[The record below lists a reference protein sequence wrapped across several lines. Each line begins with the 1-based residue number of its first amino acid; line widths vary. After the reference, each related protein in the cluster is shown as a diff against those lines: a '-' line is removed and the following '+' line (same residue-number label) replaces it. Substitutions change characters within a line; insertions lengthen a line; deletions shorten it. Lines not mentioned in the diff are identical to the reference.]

1 MDKKVQNPVTQE
13 KIFKIM
19 MILTFGVATLFCL
32 KNILSKTWQGALLI
46 GICLLVFAGIIILM
60 KKKKV
65 AQIKQQY
72 ILCMGLVLLVFFISA
87 NSGTYYSDDFPLFL
101 AVLCLSGLY
110 LEPSYT
116 RSQTILITI
125 LLLVLYFLHPE
136 KADPLGQYL
145 MCLVILDLAAFII
158 YMVIKRGRAFID
170 VSILRAEE
178 AERLLKSIE
187 TVKEELQENYQ
198 NSASRME
205 GMQEA
210 NQNLANNANELKRD
224 SDEISQRTQA
234 MEATCAEVQEHMQVT
249 EGHIKNLNAE
259 VQKVEEALAE
269 SKQDIRKMDTQ
280 MQSVKK
286 TVGNTNEI
294 FILLQQQIQE
304 ISQITEQLTSIS
316 TSTKMLAL
324 NASIEAARA
333 GAAGAGFAVVAG
345 KVQDL
350 AVDSNSCSEQV
361 VQVMSNMT
369 AQIEQTAHQLGES
382 VEEINASLE
391 YMAGL
396 ENSFDGLTRQFESL
410 YENIEEQ
417 NKNVSNVDVMFGDL
431 KNKIGEM
438 SVYSEEN
445 QMLVGSI
452 VDNMEVYKDYM
463 NMVVEDA
470 RELNQLSASILE
482 VSKEETEERN

>member
-19 MILTFGVATLFCL
+19 MFLTLGVSAIFCI
-32 KNILSKTWQGALLI
+32 KNILSKSWQGALI
-46 GICLLVFAGIIILM
+46 VGGCLLVFATVVFLM
-60 KKKKV
+60 KQKNV
-65 AQIKQQY
+65 SQVKQQY
-72 ILCMGLVLLVFFISA
+72 IMSMCLVLLVFFISA

-101 AVLCLSGLY
+101 AVLALSGLY

-116 RSQTILITI
+116 KSQAILITI

-136 KADPLGQYL
+136 KADPIGQYL
-145 MCLVILDLAAFII
+145 MCLGILDLAAFII

-170 VSILRAEE
+170 MSILRAEE
-178 AERLLKSIE
+178 AEKLLKSIE
-187 TVKEELQENYQ
+187 TVRGELQENYQ
-198 NSASRME
+198 NSAERME
-205 GMQEA
+205 GMQAA
-210 NQNLANNANELKRD
+210 NQNLESNTNELRRD

-234 MEATCAEVQEHMQVT
+234 MESTCAEVQEHMQVT
-249 EGHIKNLNAE
+249 QGHIQNLNAE

-269 SKQDIRKMDTQ
+269 SKQDIRKMDIQ
-280 MQSVKK
+280 MQSVRK

-304 ISQITEQLTSIS
+304 IAQITEQLTGIS

-361 VQVMSNMT
+361 VQVMNNMT
-369 AQIEQTAHQLGES
+369 TQIEQTACQLGES

-396 ENSFDGLTRQFESL
+396 EQSFDGLTKQFESL

-417 NKNVSNVDVMFGDL
+417 NRNVSNVDVMFGDL
-431 KNKIGEM
+431 RDKISEM

-452 VDNMEVYKDYM
+452 VENMEVYKDYM

-470 RELNQLSASILE
+470 RELNQLSASMLE
-482 VSKEETEERN
+482 MNKRTDD